1 MSRRQRLAARLL
13 TWGLLVA
20 GVCLIMANVD
30 SLVGDGLAAFL
41 IRLISGVVLVFEG
54 LALTLDGSRV
64 WAPPGRRLIRLYIV
78 DRFGAADLTM
88 TGKLMMGTFTMILTP
103 TLFIL
108 GLAFVGFGVLQ
119 LTRVP

>member
-1 MSRRQRLAARLL
+1 
-13 TWGLLVA
+13 
-20 GVCLIMANVD
+20 MANVD
-30 SLVGDGLAAFL
+30 SLVGEGLAAFL
-41 IRLISGVVLVFEG
+41 IRLVSGLILLFEG
-54 LALTLDGSRV
+54 LALTLDGARV

-78 DRFGAADLTM
+78 ERFTGGGELTM
-88 TGKLMMGTFTMILTP
+88 TGKLMMRSFTMLLTP